1 MKPKNPKVIN
11 YKSLAVNVFLVYFPD
26 LKNEQK
32 ERVKISIYRGG
43 IFNNFFIF
51 YMCSYTI

>member
-43 IFNNFFIF
+43 IFNNFFSF
-51 YMCSYTI
+51 YMCSYSI